1 LKFTGIREY
10 PANLM
15 PLQIGNCFAG
25 FFLRSH
31 NQINEL
37 SWTGTYP
44 GITGWVH
51 PAREQLEAF
60 RRALEESYNTVDCDG
75 MAELFE
81 GWPRNSIEEW
91 ATDYNY
97 SFHLR
102 YNVFYDAQTL
112 ESIVAINGFGI
123 HSLNWTEYQESYH
136 QAHLMH
142 KLKEN
147 L

>member
-1 LKFTGIREY
+1 MKFTGIREY
-10 PANLM
+10 PDSLM

-25 FFLRSH
+25 FFLRSR

-37 SWTGTYP
+37 SWGGTFP

-51 PAREQLEAF
+51 PDREQLEAF
-60 RRALEESYNTVDCDG
+60 RRALDNSYSTVDGDT
-75 MAELFE
+75 MAVLFE
-81 GWPRNSIEEW
+81 DWPRNSIEEW
-91 ATDYNY
+91 AVDYNH

-112 ESIVAINGFGI
+112 ETQVSVSGFGI
-123 HSLNWTEYQESYH
+123 HSLDWNEYHESYR
-136 QAHLMH
+136 QATLMH